1 LCRPMAGRL
10 PHFFSRCCSVCVGL
24 RLTHVVF
31 ISVGFRNARGRWEC
45 IRSAPTGAERS
56 DASDFSLNRAITAGM
71 TTNFYVP
78 PSAFR
83 GQRVVLPEEEA
94 RHVCS
99 VLRAEAGDAIAVVDG
114 EGGWY
119 RVRIDHAAPEQVV
132 GTVEQERRD
141 VGEPEVDV
149 TVGMGMLTKRDRFE
163 TFVEKAVELGAARIV
178 PLSTRHTERE
188 TVRADRLRRIMV
200 AAVKQCRRSRLPT
213 LAEPQSLD
221 DLLAAAPA
229 ERRLLCHGGD
239 GTPPLGSAMEEAA
252 GDDVLLLVGPE
263 GGFASEEV
271 ERARSAGCV
280 PVRLGARRLRAET
293 AGIAALTRVLL

>member
-1 LCRPMAGRL
+1 
-10 PHFFSRCCSVCVGL
+10 
-24 RLTHVVF
+24 
-31 ISVGFRNARGRWEC
+31 
-45 IRSAPTGAERS
+45 
-56 DASDFSLNRAITAGM
+56 M
-71 TTNFYVP
+71 TTNFFAP

-83 GQRVVLPEEEA
+83 GQRVVLPDDEA

-99 VLRAEAGDAIAVVDG
+99 VLRAEAGDEIVVVDG
-114 EGGWY
+114 EGGWH

-132 GTVEQERRD
+132 GTVEETRTE

-178 PLSTRHTERE
+178 PLSTRHTEQ
-188 TVRADRLRRIMV
+188 TSVRPNRLRRIMV
-200 AAVKQCRRSRLPT
+200 AAVKQCRRSRVPA

-221 DLLAAAPA
+221 ELCADATA

-239 GTPPLGSAMEEAA
+239 GAAPLGSAAEAA
-252 GDDVLLLVGPE
+252 DGDDVLLLVGPE
-263 GGFASEEV
+263 GGFADEEV

-280 PVRLGARRLRAET
+280 PVHLGARRLRAET